1 MNDNINW
8 DNVLESLKTRIGRMD
23 IMGMSENSIREY
35 LACNQP
41 GPDIYN
47 YSGFLFK
54 ELLCFTYE
62 IIQVIVF

>member
-1 MNDNINW
+1 MLPEQ
-8 DNVLESLKTRIGRMD
+8 VPAACQTPPSLR
-23 IMGMSENSIREY
+23 
-35 LACNQP
+35 
-41 GPDIYN
+41 